1 MKVNKFVK
9 GFAAIA
15 LFSLVLAGCS
25 ADKKDNTT
33 NSSSAASSET
43 KKSTESSAPAK
54 KVAGGDLKDGT
65 YKLEEKN
72 EKNGYRA
79 VFEMTVKDGKITES
93 KYDNI
98 NADGKSKTEDT
109 KYEESMKAK
118 SGVGPK
124 EYIKQLNDSF
134 VKAQS
139 ASGVEVVTGATH
151 SSESFQ
157 NYAQQLIQA
166 AQAGNTDTIEIDN
179 GATLKDGT
187 YSLKEK
193 NDSNGYHTT
202 FSMTVKDGKVTESNY
217 DNVNADGKS
226 KKDDTEYESKMKD
239 VAGVGPKEYIET
251 LNKEFVKAMG
261 EEDGSPAGVE
271 VVTGATHS
279 THSFINYA
287 QQLVNAAEKGDTT
300 EIVVDNIV
308 TK

>member
-15 LFSLVLAGCS
+15 LSSLVLAACG

-151 SSESFQ
+151 SSESIQ
-157 NYAQQLIQA
+157 NYAQQLLQA

>member
-15 LFSLVLAGCS
+15 LFSLVLAGCG

-79 VFEMTVKDGKITES
+79 VLEMTVKDGKITES

>member
-15 LFSLVLAGCS
+15 LFSLVLAACG

-98 NADGKSKTEDT
+98 NADNKSKTEDT

>member
-15 LFSLVLAGCS
+15 LSSLVLAACG

-157 NYAQQLIQA
+157 NDAQQLIQA

-179 GATLKDGT
+179 GAALKDGT